1 MKNILFAVA
10 VLNSLTSIAC
20 SEDLILANG
29 KVYKDFQV
37 TKVEPDGIR
46 IMHASGMAKIVHEDL
61 PKEIKDKYGF
71 DENKAEKYR
80 MSVEDAAKKS
90 KEEYTKRLQEMQRKQ
105 ALAEEKVKNTPRLTH
120 AESVKG
126 AWLRALP
133 RPVGLDPHYSK
144 KMRFCNYMSGVIQR
158 GELDLEAQST
168 ALQWNI
174 SEYRRVG
181 QEEKALALVE
191 ELGEVRKSIEKRD
204 ALRQQ
209 AEIAAMEAELQ
220 AAQIRSINRLGD
232 ALNNIAFSL
241 NNGIDVYLWDMN

>member
-1 MKNILFAVA
+1 MKSIFLIILFCA
-10 VLNSLTSIAC
+10 LNGVVR
-20 SEDLILANG
+20 SEDLILATG

-37 TKVEPDGIR
+37 MKVEPDGLR
-46 IMHASGMAKIVHEDL
+46 IMHSSGMAKILHEEL
-61 PKEIKDKYGF
+61 PKEIKEKYSF
-71 DENKAEKYR
+71 DAEKAEQYR
-80 MSVEDAAKKS
+80 LSVEAATKQTKQ
-90 KEEYTKRLQEMQRKQ
+90 EYAQRVQEMQRKK
-105 ALAEEKVKNTPRLTH
+105 ALAEEKVRNTPRLTQ

-133 RPVGLDPHYSK
+133 RPTGLDPLYSK
-144 KMRFCNYMSGVIQR
+144 KLRFCNYMSGVIQR
-158 GELDLEAQST
+158 GDLDLEAQST

-181 QEEKALALVE
+181 QNDNALALSE
-191 ELGEVRKSIEKRD
+191 ELSQVRKAIEKRD

-220 AAQIRSINRLGD
+220 AAQIRSLNRLGD
-232 ALNNIAFSL
+232 ALNNVAFSL